1 MDSIGCMVPSPPL
14 WLQQWSSL
22 AAGLGTV
29 VLTAFLVILYQRQ
42 KEQLAAQHKAV
53 LEVTDVEW
61 YGDKAILWISNFGN
75 GVAENL
81 HLTTLVKSETG
92 EHRIHAGRSN
102 ALKRIDKDGEWTNL
116 IQPGEEEVPFHATA
130 KVGQPAPINWP
141 ADWLSLKFSSF
152 VREANENGST
162 EVKYLPVVKGSELS
176 GDVCYDTVHSMTRS
190 VNPQEFEFEH
200 SLGNLPS
207 YTEHGLDDTFIRY
220 FRESTL
226 WKLAFDVY
234 VRVIR
239 ALDWLLPVINLRP
252 RVLDASG
259 TKRVKRELLKRDL
272 RHLVTVTKDRVIS
285 LPSLVWE
292 RVSALQLR

>member
-1 MDSIGCMVPSPPL
+1 MVPSPPV

-22 AAGLGTV
+22 VAGLGTV

-61 YGDKAILWISNFGN
+61 YGDRAILWVSNFGN

-92 EHRIHAGRSN
+92 EHRTHAGRSN

-141 ADWLSLKFSSF
+141 ADWTSLKFSSF
-152 VREANENGST
+152 VKEAKENGST
-162 EVKYLPVVKGSELS
+162 EVKYLPVVKGGELS
-176 GDVCYDTVHSMTRS
+176 GDVCYDTVYPMTRS

-207 YTEHGLDDTFIRY
+207 YTEHGLDETFIRY
-220 FRESTL
+220 FRESTS
-226 WKLAFDVY
+226 WKLAFNMY
-234 VRVIR
+234 ERVINV
-239 ALDWLLPVINLRP
+239 LNWPLPVITLRP
-252 RVLDASG
+252 RILDASG
-259 TKRVKRELLKRDL
+259 TKRVKRVLLKRDL
-272 RHLVTVTKDRVIS
+272 KHLATVTKKQIVS
-285 LPSLVWE
+285 FPSSVRE
-292 RVSALQLR
+292 RIPRI